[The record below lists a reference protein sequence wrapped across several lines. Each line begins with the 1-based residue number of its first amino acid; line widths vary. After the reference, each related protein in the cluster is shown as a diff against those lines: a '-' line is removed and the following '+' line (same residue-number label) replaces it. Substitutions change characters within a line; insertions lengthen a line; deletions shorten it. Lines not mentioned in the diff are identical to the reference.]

1 MNLPNLI
8 TILRILLIPFF
19 IVALSYNYLGL
30 ALIIFVCSGL
40 TDALDGFIARTFHQK
55 TLIGAYLDPI
65 ADKLLLGTSFI
76 TLTVLA
82 LPNQIPLWLTIFI
95 ISRDVIILLGIAIL
109 FMLGKKLVINPS
121 FIGKST
127 TFFQILTIA
136 MVLLFNY
143 MEQSVPQYIILLSW
157 ITLALTAISG
167 LDYIY
172 KGIKLLNDVGL

>member
-19 IVALSYNYLGL
+19 IIALSYGYQGL
-30 ALIIFVCSGL
+30 ALLIFVCSGL

-65 ADKLLLGTSFI
+65 ADKLLLGTSFV
-76 TLTVLA
+76 TLTT
-82 LPNQIPLWLTIFI
+82 LPLLNKIPFWLTIFI

-109 FMLGKKLVINPS
+109 FMLDRKLVISPS

-136 MVLLFNY
+136 LVLLSNY
-143 MEQSVPQYIILLSW
+143 LGQPVPQFIAFLSW
-157 ITLALTAISG
+157 TTLAFTAISG

-172 KGIKLLNDVGL
+172 RGIKLLNDVG